1 MNFVFLSPQF
11 PKTYWNFCDR
21 LKRNGVNVIG
31 IGDTPYEIL
40 DKEVKTSLSE
50 YFKVDDMGNYDEM
63 LRCLGLIT
71 FKHGKIDW
79 IESNNEYWLQQDA
92 RLRTDFHVTTG
103 IQSEN
108 VIEIKSKSAMK
119 KYYAKAGVPTARYH
133 MVHTLKEGLAF
144 IKEVGYPVI
153 VKPDIGVGAED
164 TFKLTTEKEVKAFY
178 KKLPSIN
185 YIMEEFIPG
194 MIISYDGITNSKK
207 EILFETS
214 HLFPTPIMDIVNT
227 KDHLAYYSMI
237 QIDEDIKDA
246 GRRVVEAF
254 STQSRFF
261 HLEFFRLAKAKK
273 GLGKKGDIVG
283 LEVNM
288 RPPGG
293 YTPDMMDYANETD
306 VYQIWADMVCE
317 DKTIVDTSHRKYSCV
332 FASRRDGK
340 QYTYSHLEVLMKYK
354 HALVMEERMPEILSH
369 AMGNQMYTARFTS
382 MKEVKE
388 FISYVQKQNGEG
400 VCE

>member
-1 MNFVFLSPQF
+1 MNFVFISPQF

-31 IGDTPYEIL
+31 VGDTPYDVL
-40 DKEVKTSLSE
+40 STQVKNSISE

-79 IESNNEYWLQQDA
+79 IESNNEFWLQQDA
-92 RLRTDFHVTTG
+92 KLRTDFHITTG
-103 IQSEN
+103 IQHED
-108 VIEIKSKSAMK
+108 VLEIKSKSAMK
-119 KYYAKAGVPTARYH
+119 KHYANANVVTPRYH
-133 MVHTLKEGLAF
+133 MVKEIEAATVF
-144 IKEVGYPVI
+144 IKQVGYPVI

-164 TFKLTTEKEVKAFY
+164 TYKIKNEKELHAFY
-178 KKLPSIN
+178 DHLPTVP
-185 YIMEEFIPG
+185 YIMEEFVPG
-194 MIISYDGITNSKK
+194 MIISYDGVTNSKK

-214 HLFPTPIMDIVNT
+214 HVFPTPIMDIVNT
-227 KDHLAYYSMI
+227 CDHLSYYSLI
-237 QIDEDIKDA
+237 DIDEDIRVA

-261 HLEFFRLAKAKK
+261 HLEFFRLAKDKI
-273 GLGKKGDIVG
+273 GLGKKGDLIG

-293 YTPDMMDYANETD
+293 YTPDMMDFANETD
-306 VYQIWADMVCE
+306 VYQIWADMVCH
-317 DKTIVDTSHRKYSCV
+317 DRLCQDSGQRKYSCV

-340 QYTYSHLEVLMKYK
+340 HYVHTHEDILLKYK
-354 HALVMEERMPEILSH
+354 KDLVMEERMPDILSH
-369 AMGNQMYTARFTS
+369 AMGNQMYTACFTT
-382 MKEVKE
+382 MKDVNK
-388 FISYVQKQNGEG
+388 FIQYIQKPGGGNT
-400 VCE
+400 

>member
-1 MNFVFLSPQF
+1 MNFVFISPQF

-31 IGDTPYEIL
+31 IGDTPYEEL
-40 DKEVKTSLSE
+40 NDEVKTSLSE
-50 YFKVDDMGNYDEM
+50 YFKVDEMGNYDEM

-79 IESNNEYWLQQDA
+79 IESNNEFWLQQDA

-103 IQSEN
+103 IQSEH
-108 VIEIKSKSAMK
+108 VLEIKSKSAMK
-119 KYYAKAGVPTARYH
+119 KYYAKAKVPTARYH
-133 MVHTLKEGLAF
+133 MVNNLEEGLNF
-144 IKEVGYPVI
+144 IQEVGYPVI

-164 TFKLTTEKEVKAFY
+164 TFKLRNAKDVHAFY
-178 KKLPSIN
+178 NNLPKIP

-194 MIISYDGITNSKK
+194 IIISYDGITNSKK

-214 HLFPTPIMDIVNT
+214 HVFPTPIMDIVNA

-237 QIDEDIKDA
+237 DIDQDIKDA
-246 GRRVVEAF
+246 GRRVVKAF

-261 HLEFFRLAKAKK
+261 HLEFFRLAKDKK

-306 VYQIWADMVCE
+306 VYQIWADMVCK
-317 DKTIVDTSHRKYSCV
+317 DATIVSTSDRKYSCV
-332 FASRRDGK
+332 FASRRDEK
-340 QYTYSHLEVLMKYK
+340 EYSYSHQEILFKYK
-354 HALVMEERMPEILSH
+354 DYMVMQERMPEILSH
-369 AMGNQMYTARFTS
+369 AMGNQMYTARFTT
-382 MKEVKE
+382 MDEVNK
-388 FISYVQKQNGEG
+388 FIKFVQKQKDKGKL
-400 VCE
+400 